1 MQVLPGA
8 LCLEVEDEVA
18 RAGEEW
24 KGLTLGPPLFIGS
37 WGDLGAKMEQ
47 KVIERDKIR

>member
-1 MQVLPGA
+1 MSF
-8 LCLEVEDEVA
+8 CLEVEDEVA

-24 KGLTLGPPLFIGS
+24 KGFALGVPLFIGS